1 MRKAGTQR
9 ASTPVAVQLA
19 TLEGAD
25 PEMLAKSIH
34 YVDGRHD
41 RFDRQPDNI
50 EAL

>member
-1 MRKAGTQR
+1 MDPKGQHT
-9 ASTPVAVQLA
+9 VAVQLA

-25 PEMLAKSIH
+25 PEVLAKSIR

-41 RFDRQPDNI
+41 RFDRQPDDI